1 MNLLSLVGPR
11 LDNICQIR
19 RKWYYSSGSK
29 NLQSEQGLD
38 SEVDVM
44 SAATALCDCQSP
56 IFVLKTKVISGLPY
70 VSVVRMPRICSSV
83 VFWFIK
89 CGRISFTPSCSTG
102 SMEVQN
108 GGFAENQTALAKV
121 QWMNKWESF
130 SAMLQVEHSLLI
142 LFEYFPALCLVARV
156 LINLQ
161 HKVLMHGA
169 SCLCFHVLVKMYM
182 ACGVM
187 LLDPF
192 WGSWTRKLLLRSLKA
207 SL

>member
-1 MNLLSLVGPR
+1 
-11 LDNICQIR
+11 
-19 RKWYYSSGSK
+19 
-29 NLQSEQGLD
+29 
-38 SEVDVM
+38 
-44 SAATALCDCQSP
+44 
-56 IFVLKTKVISGLPY
+56 
-70 VSVVRMPRICSSV
+70 MPRICSSV

-102 SMEVQN
+102 SVEVQN

-142 LFEYFPALCLVARV
+142 LFEYLPALSPGARV
-156 LINLQ
+156 LLINLQ
-161 HKVLMHGA
+161 HKVLMHGG

-207 SL
+207 SCRCRYLICRPPPKNVSKIWGNNLNLRNFLTRLVTEDEKWDRYSRTDSECI